1 MYFLNPRPTAT
12 SLKHCLQKLSPYF
25 LTMGPYWPHRLQ
37 GRAPFPYFR
46 CFLGLILAMSGSACY
61 VCAEVVL
68 HERYCFRPR
77 HVVVVPYLG
86 RAYSAR
92 SDPVSRAS
100 QSDVNGCSEYSQ
112 LGDVPGSG
120 DLDMLLDSE
129 GEVAELVEAGLVDF
143 VAGVLA
149 VSWLRTFFAFSKGS
163 PDLPVAMFRVTF
175 SILTTRKGLLTSS
188 SPLGLDTLLFS

>member
-25 LTMGPYWPHRLQ
+25 LMIGPYWPHRLQ
-37 GRAPFPYFR
+37 GRAPFPYFL
-46 CFLGLILAMSGSACY
+46 CFFGLILAMSGSACY

-86 RAYSAR
+86 RAYSAG

-100 QSDVNGCSEYSQ
+100 QSDVNGCSEYS
-112 LGDVPGSG
+112 
-120 DLDMLLDSE
+120 
-129 GEVAELVEAGLVDF
+129 
-143 VAGVLA
+143 
-149 VSWLRTFFAFSKGS
+149 
-163 PDLPVAMFRVTF
+163 
-175 SILTTRKGLLTSS
+175 
-188 SPLGLDTLLFS
+188 